1 MPPYAEQWFELE
13 QLKQSVRSLSQV
25 AGLPQSPQLNET
37 VASGLSSGSLSVET
51 LEEVG
56 LEEIDAV
63 PQEGRAGEGRLQN

>member
-1 MPPYAEQWFELE
+1 M
-13 QLKQSVRSLSQV
+13 

-56 LEEIDAV
+56 LEEIDSGSLSVETLEEVGLEEIDAV
-63 PQEGRAGEGRLQN
+63 PQEGRVGEGRLQN

>member
-1 MPPYAEQWFELE
+1 M
-13 QLKQSVRSLSQV
+13 SQV
-25 AGLPQSPQLNET
+25 AGLPQSPQLSET

-56 LEEIDAV
+56 LEEMDAV

>member
-13 QLKQSVRSLSQV
+13 QLKQSVQSLSQV
-25 AGLPQSPQLNET
+25 AGLPQSPQLSET

-63 PQEGRAGEGRLQN
+63 PQEGRVGEGRLQN

>member
-63 PQEGRAGEGRLQN
+63 PQEGRTGEGRLQN

>member
-1 MPPYAEQWFELE
+1 MSPYAEQWFELE
-13 QLKQSVRSLSQV
+13 QLKQSVQSLSQV
-25 AGLPQSPQLNET
+25 AGLPQSPQLSET

-63 PQEGRAGEGRLQN
+63 PQEGRVGEGRLQN

>member
-1 MPPYAEQWFELE
+1 M
-13 QLKQSVRSLSQV
+13 SQV

-63 PQEGRAGEGRLQN
+63 LQEGRAGEGRLQN

>member
-1 MPPYAEQWFELE
+1 MSPYAEQWFELE

-63 PQEGRAGEGRLQN
+63 LQEGRVGGGRLQN

>member
-1 MPPYAEQWFELE
+1 M
-13 QLKQSVRSLSQV
+13 SQV
-25 AGLPQSPQLNET
+25 AGLPRSPQLNET

-63 PQEGRAGEGRLQN
+63 PQEGRVGEGRLQN

>member
-13 QLKQSVRSLSQV
+13 LLKQSVRSLSQV

-63 PQEGRAGEGRLQN
+63 PQEGRTGEGRLQN

>member
-1 MPPYAEQWFELE
+1 MSPYAEQWFELE
-13 QLKQSVRSLSQV
+13 QLKQSVQSLSQV

>member
-1 MPPYAEQWFELE
+1 M
-13 QLKQSVRSLSQV
+13 SQV

-63 PQEGRAGEGRLQN
+63 LQEGRTGEGRLQN

>member
-1 MPPYAEQWFELE
+1 MSPYAEQWFELE

-63 PQEGRAGEGRLQN
+63 PQEGRVGEGRLQN

>member
-1 MPPYAEQWFELE
+1 MSPYAEQWFELE

-63 PQEGRAGEGRLQN
+63 PQEGRAAEGRLQN